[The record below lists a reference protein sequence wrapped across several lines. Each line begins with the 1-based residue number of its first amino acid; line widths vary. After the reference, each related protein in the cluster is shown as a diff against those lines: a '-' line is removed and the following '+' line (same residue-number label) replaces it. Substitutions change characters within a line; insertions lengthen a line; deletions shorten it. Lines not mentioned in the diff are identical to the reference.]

1 MLLSFR
7 RPQHVQGKSLAAKI
21 ISVMN
26 FKGGVGKTTLSVNI
40 AACLAQDFHKRVL
53 LVDLDAQANASIWVL
68 GAARWHGFA
77 NSMNMIKTSF
87 GLFRERVRRLH
98 VVRPYGHPEV
108 RGGFLPDFW
117 IIPASYHL
125 IETEED
131 IRRKKDLALIEQ
143 RYIKDSEYK
152 YLLGSIGPLK
162 RTNSAS
168 GYDYVIYDTP
178 PNLYSVTRN
187 ALFSS
192 DYLLIPCIPDA
203 LSTFGLKLLIRQTSR
218 IVQVLRRPPVLLGV
232 IVSKR
237 KRETEH
243 EKGTDQIH
251 SVVDSMRQRPEF
263 PCVDD
268 RTVVFD
274 DYPVRERADH
284 TKAVSE
290 GKPLCLFRP
299 HSEAYH
305 DIVAV
310 TQAMLDAVEA
320 RS

>member
-1 MLLSFR
+1 MFLNPR
-7 RPQHVQGKSLAAKI
+7 RPQLVQGTSLAAKI

-40 AACLAQDFHKRVL
+40 AACLAQDFRNRVL
-53 LVDLDAQANASIWVL
+53 LVDLDAQANASIWIL

-77 NSMNMIKTSF
+77 NSMNMTKTSF
-87 GLFRERVRRLH
+87 GLFREGVRRLH
-98 VVRPYGHPEV
+98 VVRPYNHPEV

-117 IIPASYHL
+117 LIPSSYHL
-125 IETEED
+125 IETEEE
-131 IRRKKDLALIEQ
+131 IRKKKDLALLQQ
-143 RYIKDSEYK
+143 RYIKNSEYN
-152 YLLGSIGPLK
+152 YLSGSIGPLK
-162 RTNSAS
+162 RSNSS
-168 GYDYVIYDTP
+168 NGYDYVIYDTP
-178 PNLYSVTRN
+178 PNLYNVTRN

-203 LSTFGLKLLIRQTSR
+203 LSTFGLKLLIRQTSH
-218 IVQVLRRPPVLLGV
+218 IVQGLKRPPVLLGV
-232 IVSKR
+232 VVSKR
-237 KRETEH
+237 KREIEH
-243 EKGTDQIH
+243 EKGIDQLH
-251 SVVDSMRQRPEF
+251 SVVDSMRKRSEF
-263 PCVDD
+263 RCVDD
-268 RTVVFD
+268 RTAVFD

-299 HSEAYH
+299 QSEAYR

-310 TQAMLDAVEA
+310 TQAMLDAIGA

>member
-1 MLLSFR
+1 M
-7 RPQHVQGKSLAAKI
+7 AARI
-21 ISVMN
+21 ISVIN

-40 AACLAQDFHKRVL
+40 AACLAQDFHKKVL

-77 NSMNMIKTSF
+77 NRNNMSKTSF
-87 GLFRERVRRLH
+87 GLFREHVRKLH
-98 VVRPYGHPEV
+98 VVRPFNNPAV

-117 IIPASYHL
+117 VVPSSYHL
-125 IETEED
+125 IETEEI
-131 IRRKKDLALIEQ
+131 IRRKKDLALIHQ
-143 RYIKDSEYK
+143 TYMRNSEYR
-152 YLLGSIGPLK
+152 YLLDAIGPLRNK
-162 RTNSAS
+162 NSQAS
-168 GYDYVIYDTP
+168 YDYVIFDTP
-178 PNLYSVTRN
+178 PNLYNVTRN
-187 ALFSS
+187 AIFSS

-218 IVQVLRRPPVLLGV
+218 IVQDLQKPPLLLGV
-232 IVSKR
+232 VVSKR

-251 SVVDSMRQRPEF
+251 SVVDSMRQKPEF
-263 PCVDD
+263 PCVDQK
-268 RTVVFD
+268 TVVFD
-274 DYPVRERADH
+274 GYPVRERADH

-299 HSEAYH
+299 QSEAYH

-310 TQAMLDAVEA
+310 TQAMLDAVRA